1 MGAPRTEILVYIV
14 FRDVEH
20 FEVALVRTV
29 TFQDFV
35 TDFTL
40 VPNSLVY

>member
-35 TDFTL
+35 AYFAL
-40 VPNSLVY
+40 VPHPLVY